1 MKTTTSFLIALAIII
16 GSIVIGRAYT
26 YKYRAAQTIIVT
38 GLGESEFESDLIVWQ
53 GTLRAESKDVAEG
66 YARIERDKALVA
78 EYIASKGIEHEEVV
92 YQFVT
97 TSKRHEDIY
106 STNGNYSGQ
115 KFVGYT
121 LSQPITIESENVEGV
136 EELSREIS
144 SLIAKGVMINAYAPS
159 YYYSKLEDVKL
170 TLIERASADA
180 RQRAL
185 KIAENAGA
193 KLGSVAS
200 AKMGVFQITGANT
213 NEGFSAG
220 GSLNTSSKNKK
231 ARITMRVEYQIK

>member
-1 MKTTTSFLIALAIII
+1 MKGSTSIFIAIAIII
-16 GSIVIGRAYT
+16 GSIVLGRAYT
-26 YKYRAAQTIIVT
+26 YKYRASQTIVVT

-53 GTLRAESKDVAEG
+53 GTLRVESKDVAEA
-66 YARIERDKALVA
+66 YARIEREKALVT
-78 EYIASKGIEHEEVV
+78 EYINSKGIDDSEVV

-97 TSKRHEDIY
+97 TNKRYEDIY
-106 STNGNYSGQ
+106 GANGNYSGQ
-115 KFVGYT
+115 RFVGYT
-121 LSQPITIESENVEGV
+121 LSQPITIESKSVEAV

-144 SLIAKGVMINAYAPS
+144 SLIAKGVMIDAYAPS
-159 YYYSKLEDVKL
+159 YYYSQLENVKL

-180 RQRAL
+180 RQRAK

-193 KLGSVAS
+193 QLGCVNS
-200 AKMGVFQITGANT
+200 ARMGVFQITGANT

-220 GSLNTSSKNKK
+220 GSLNTSSKSKK